1 MIKKRTRLLSLV
13 LAFGMFCATI
23 EAGSLDIK
31 AESLGSTIRLEDK
44 GDELADNI
52 ERGRCPYTWVK
63 VDGSSCPVLNPKGGM
78 YSIMYDLRYFS
89 SGNSFTK
96 DGYDNSNGCGG
107 NKNLTEHPN
116 FLKAFEQTLSN
127 ARKNGTSL
135 VLRFSY
141 SSDRTVGNEPGL
153 LLDGDSTV
161 YHNTE
166 LIRQH
171 IKQLSEVINKNKDV
185 VLAVECGMFGPWG
198 EMHSSMYDI
207 DECNDYDPQFS
218 NAIIDRWLN
227 KLDPD
232 IKVLV
237 RAPKHLMGYYGYAN
251 NAEGFNQAVAN
262 GTLKLNSRLGM
273 YNDGYLGTSTDY
285 GTFGDEN
292 EWPYITRDK
301 GIDMLEKLSEVPYG
315 GECAYVDLD
324 TLKSHGS
331 PIYNGKN
338 FMSELYRTHL
348 SYLHNINSEDEV
360 LIKELNH
367 VDVSKSDLVKGLD
380 ASDVTPY
387 IDHSYRKFMRD
398 HMGYRIL
405 VKESKLSSEVSKD
418 GTFTMSGSM
427 KNVGFGNFLTKKYTE
442 VILKKGD
449 KTYVASVDSFN
460 ANDLKSL
467 ATKDYKW
474 TFSVP
479 SDIESGNWE
488 VYVRI
493 RNKRNTEDAS
503 VKTGIR
509 FANPDCFNTNIRA
522 NKIGTIKVSGG
533 NSKGGSGLK
542 EVR

>member
-338 FMSELYRTHL
+338 FISELYRTHL

-360 LIKELNH
+360 LIKEL
-367 VDVSKSDLVKGLD
+367 SPILLRGLM
-380 ASDVTPY
+380 
-387 IDHSYRKFMRD
+387 HQML
-398 HMGYRIL
+398 HLIL
-405 VKESKLSSEVSKD
+405 VIHTESSCVTTWD
-418 GTFTMSGSM
+418 
-427 KNVGFGNFLTKKYTE
+427 TE
-442 VILKKGD
+442 
-449 KTYVASVDSFN
+449 
-460 ANDLKSL
+460 SL
-467 ATKDYKW
+467 
-474 TFSVP
+474 
-479 SDIESGNWE
+479 
-488 VYVRI
+488 
-493 RNKRNTEDAS
+493 
-503 VKTGIR
+503 
-509 FANPDCFNTNIRA
+509 
-522 NKIGTIKVSGG
+522 
-533 NSKGGSGLK
+533 
-542 EVR
+542 